1 MPTADLASSFSHFFN
16 AAAEFFRH
24 LSEIHWTAFGVALLC
39 LLAMQLVRAWAW
51 RNVLRAAYPEQP
63 IPYVPLAAAYL
74 AGAGINAVV
83 PAHAGDVTK
92 VFLVKR
98 QIPGSSYPAV
108 TSSFLVQT
116 VFDTSVGILVL
127 FYAISQGLL
136 PPLPQIPDLPA
147 FEISFWANH
156 LKTLAITVGVL
167 LVALIVGVIY
177 LGRHVRRFWDR
188 VKQGLAI
195 LTQPRRYMREVF
207 AWQGV
212 GWLFRFAAFWFFL
225 SAFGIGGLLGA
236 ALTVALVAR
245 QKLASDFAVG
255 TLLWGLPLIL
265 IGIFP
270 SKAAALVLIAFIGI
284 GDTLVEVAA
293 PTLLQRAV
301 PDEVLGRVFGAVES
315 LIIGAMG
322 IGAILASPLVDWIGV
337 RGALIATGCLLP
349 ALGLL
354 FWHRL
359 GAIDSAFALPVRQ
372 LALLRQIAIFA
383 PLPQAQIERVAREL
397 VPLHAV
403 AGEQIV
409 REGETGDRFYIVDE
423 GELEVSV
430 DGAPVR
436 KLGPGDHFGEIALL
450 RDVPRTAT
458 VTALGDVDLYALDRD
473 EFLAA
478 VTGHAQSAEA
488 ADAVISQRLS
498 TARTGLAVE

>member
-156 LKTLAITVGVL
+156 PKTLAITVGVL

-188 VKQGLAI
+188 VKQGLVI

-207 AWQGV
+207 AWQGL

-225 SAFGIGGLLGA
+225 EAFGIGGSVGNVMLVMSVQAIANIVPFTPGGA
-236 ALTVALVAR
+236 GAQQALLVATLTGPSR
-245 QKLASDFAVG
+245 TAVLSFSVG
-255 TLLWGLPLIL
+255 TQIAMAFWSVVLGFAAILLVFRTADWRGLMKEAQEDSDKEEGKPE
-265 IGIFP
+265 
-270 SKAAALVLIAFIGI
+270 AAA
-284 GDTLVEVAA
+284 
-293 PTLLQRAV
+293 
-301 PDEVLGRVFGAVES
+301 
-315 LIIGAMG
+315 
-322 IGAILASPLVDWIGV
+322 
-337 RGALIATGCLLP
+337 
-349 ALGLL
+349 
-354 FWHRL
+354 
-359 GAIDSAFALPVRQ
+359 
-372 LALLRQIAIFA
+372 
-383 PLPQAQIERVAREL
+383 
-397 VPLHAV
+397 
-403 AGEQIV
+403 
-409 REGETGDRFYIVDE
+409 
-423 GELEVSV
+423 
-430 DGAPVR
+430 
-436 KLGPGDHFGEIALL
+436 PG
-450 RDVPRTAT
+450 
-458 VTALGDVDLYALDRD
+458 
-473 EFLAA
+473 
-478 VTGHAQSAEA
+478 
-488 ADAVISQRLS
+488 
-498 TARTGLAVE
+498 